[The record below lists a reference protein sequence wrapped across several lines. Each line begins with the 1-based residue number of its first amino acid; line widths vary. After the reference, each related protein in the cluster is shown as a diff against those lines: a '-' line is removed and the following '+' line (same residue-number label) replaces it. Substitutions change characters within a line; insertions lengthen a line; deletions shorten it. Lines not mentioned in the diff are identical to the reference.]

1 MSYVIQALHPT
12 GENFHYQRTLMTL
25 HTIRENPR
33 NPWLKNLCSLPA
45 TADSRMKSS
54 RRNSLHHSLPAPNE
68 GGETPYWSFKHASW
82 KEAKRKAEELETA
95 DAITMPTPNG
105 SFDPADYILPK
116 AAGDST
122 PYQLLLAINQPC

>member
-45 TADSRMKSS
+45 TADYRLMGIAVFLMIS
-54 RRNSLHHSLPAPNE
+54 A
-68 GGETPYWSFKHASW
+68 ASVFSVP
-82 KEAKRKAEELETA
+82 L
-95 DAITMPTPNG
+95 
-105 SFDPADYILPK
+105 
-116 AAGDST
+116 
-122 PYQLLLAINQPC
+122 